1 MRVALLGWMG
11 AVALVAACSGASN
24 PLGGKSNAQ
33 GDGGGSGGSSGSST
47 SSGGG
52 GSSSGSS
59 SSGSSSGGATTCTNG
74 SICNDGSAM
83 QVCTTMGAGGKC
95 ASIRYTVDS
104 TSFTCDGCSDCT
116 SAQSQAS
123 QACAEAGSS
132 SSSGGGSGGGSGSG
146 SGSSSG
152 SSSGG
157 PVDAGDGDATCQ
169 AEVAASCVTCCQSLH
184 ATGVNKLVADIQA
197 CDCGA
202 NGACQTA
209 CASEYCA
216 DGTVSVTGDACD
228 VCLQASV
235 DPDGGACL
243 STLQTECAADADCLS
258 YITCTNGCPAQ

>member
-1 MRVALLGWMG
+1 MRSPPSRLSLRLAALLLASL
-11 AVALVAACSGASN
+11 AVAC
-24 PLGGKSNAQ
+24 
-33 GDGGGSGGSSGSST
+33 SSGSST
-47 SSGGG
+47 SSNGAEGPDGG
-52 GSSSGSS
+52 
-59 SSGSSSGGATTCTNG
+59 
-74 SICNDGSAM
+74 
-83 QVCTTMGAGGKC
+83 
-95 ASIRYTVDS
+95 
-104 TSFTCDGCSDCT
+104 
-116 SAQSQAS
+116 
-123 QACAEAGSS
+123 
-132 SSSGGGSGGGSGSG
+132 
-146 SGSSSG
+146 SG

-169 AEVAASCVTCCQSLH
+169 AEVAASCVSCCQGLH

-209 CASEYCA
+209 CAAEYCS